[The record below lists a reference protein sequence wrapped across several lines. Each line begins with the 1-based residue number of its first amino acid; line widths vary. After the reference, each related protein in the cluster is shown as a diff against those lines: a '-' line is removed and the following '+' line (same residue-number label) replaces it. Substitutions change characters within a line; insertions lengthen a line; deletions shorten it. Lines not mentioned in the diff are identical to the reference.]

1 MPDLAVPGV
10 EGLFLIGERTRAAKV
25 MGVYGAAQ
33 VALAAEERIVAAL
46 TGRSPATAAAPG

>member
-46 TGRSPATAAAPG
+46 TGRAPATAAAPG